1 MKDEEESGHGAWEG
15 AVEQEKVAFQAL
27 GTSKGTQV
35 RNSTGDLE
43 KVRKDEEKTKTGLD
57 MPPQTKR
64 TQCHQ

>member
-1 MKDEEESGHGAWEG
+1 M
-15 AVEQEKVAFQAL
+15 EQEKVAFQAL